1 VIRRPIAILF
11 LPALLILLA
20 AGVFAWLLHSEPG
33 ARWILGRVAAA
44 VPGQLR
50 FERVAGDLQSGLRI
64 VGPAYRDEAMS
75 LTADMLELRLDL
87 GFWPP
92 AITVH
97 ELRTGSLELRS
108 GTTTMSAGESSPADW
123 LPALTLP
130 VPVEFKEV
138 RGDRVAWSAGPAEP
152 PIELRDLSLA
162 AYWYRSLEVRRVD
175 AVSGVSRWQADL
187 SLDLQMPHALEL
199 GLRGSIEAPE
209 ASGLGQPV
217 EFEVSGSGDANRS
230 RWNLLVVNP
239 GLTIAGELRDLLGT
253 PAWDLQLEAHQLQWP
268 LEADEPDLL
277 LSQVV
282 ASSYGTAV
290 EYGLEVEA
298 AVAGAAIPIMEG
310 KLVGSGDSTGLDIRV
325 THLDGEAVRLEG
337 SGRID
342 WQSTLHAG
350 AAVDILGFD
359 PGFWLPEW
367 GEAEPARGRLELAWA
382 DQQIDFELLE
392 LEAPGTFAALQGSG
406 AFDLATGIVS
416 ADLEWRDL
424 AWPPGATEP
433 LVRSEHGGAILAG
446 QLDEWTLSGELDLS
460 GPDFPPG
467 RLQVQGGGNADSLHF
482 RIPQGAVLGGGL
494 AGELDVTWAPDLRW
508 AVSARVSNLATATV
522 APDFPGRLSGD
533 VAVHGRSNPVVLD
546 IEIRELSGEIR
557 ERQVRAH
564 GSLALAAGKVDAR
577 NLLIG
582 SGQSELTL
590 DGRLDAPDGLA
601 FTAQIASLADFAD
614 GAAGSFNGSGAVSVN
629 AARPFLS
636 LQGQGQNLVW
646 GDSAIES
653 LLISTAPEQG
663 GSQRF
668 ELLGIDLGESRIER
682 LTALTSGA
690 KPLEHVEVEADLTDS
705 RVELR
710 LDGRINDWSALLDG
724 GWTGQLQALRL
735 DGGGLGYFELEEP
748 AALQAN
754 GTALVLAPACFSG
767 SREGHLCVEST
778 WLIQGER
785 ALRASLEDVSP
796 NLAMSL
802 AGSDLAFTQ
811 RLSGVAE
818 WHQRP
823 RSQAAARVDLQI
835 SPGDVTERGEDEVII
850 RTGPGLFGFEVADGR
865 LYAGNLDIPVP
876 GSGGIDTDFSV
887 PDMSAG
893 LDSSVQGRIQVN
905 LASIEPLLRLI
916 PGMEGSSGPVT
927 AEMNFSGSLADPQLT
942 GHASLVRGTLSH
954 FASGLLLEDIRLA
967 GAVYQYDQTE
977 LSGTFRAGSG
987 QGSIRAV
994 VNFDDI
1000 LQPELL
1006 LEIQGDDLAL
1016 VNVPDLIV
1024 TADTDLRLVWR
1035 QGAARL
1041 SGRIAVPTARLSPRY
1056 LPTSGASES
1065 PDVVIVAGEDPLA
1078 RERQGAAIDWHLY
1091 GELELELGDD
1101 VELQLE
1107 RATAQLR
1114 GKTQF
1119 KWDGQLVP
1127 LADGGFSLSGEI
1139 YAYGQLLKVTEGR
1152 INFSNRPADNPFLNI
1167 RAEREI
1173 YGNSQITR
1181 AGVLVTGN
1189 LKQPVLEP
1197 YSVPMTTRE
1206 RALTLLITGNDFNPD
1221 QGVGSVEV
1229 GMYVAPKLYISYGIG
1244 LFDDQ
1249 SVVSARYDLG
1259 KGFGI
1264 KTTSGQRETGADISY
1279 TIER

>member
-1 VIRRPIAILF
+1 VIRRRIAILF

-33 ARWILGRVAAA
+33 ARWIMGRVVAA
-44 VPGQLR
+44 VPGQLD
-50 FERVAGDLQSGLRI
+50 FERVTGDLQSGLRI
-64 VGPAYRDEAMS
+64 VGPAYRDEGIS
-75 LTADMLELRLDL
+75 LTADTLELRLDL

-97 ELRTGSLELRS
+97 ELRTGSLEIRS
-108 GTTTMSAGESSPADW
+108 GTTTTSAGESSPADW

-130 VPVEFKEV
+130 VPVEFRQV
-138 RGDRVAWSAGPAEP
+138 RGDRIAWYGGPAEP
-152 PIELRDLSLA
+152 PLELRDLSLA
-162 AYWYRSLEVRRVD
+162 AYWYRSLELRRVE
-175 AVSGVSRWQADL
+175 VISGVSRWQADL
-187 SLDLQMPHALEL
+187 ELDLQMPHALEL

-209 ASGLGQPV
+209 AAGLGQPV
-217 EFEVSGSGDANRS
+217 EFEVAGSGDLNRS
-230 RWNLLVVNP
+230 RWNLQAVNP

-282 ASSYGTAV
+282 ASSYGTAA

-298 AVAGAAIPIMEG
+298 AVAGAAFPTLQG
-310 KLVGSGDSTGLDIRV
+310 KLVGSGDSTGLEIQV
-325 THLDGEAVRLEG
+325 MHLDGEAARLEG

-342 WQSTLHAG
+342 WQSTLRAG
-350 AAVDILGFD
+350 AAVDVVRFD

-367 GEAEPARGRLELAWA
+367 GEAEPARGRLGLAWT
-382 DQQIDFELLE
+382 DQRIDFELLE
-392 LEAPGTFAALQGSG
+392 LEAPGTFGALQGSG
-406 AFDLATGIVS
+406 AVDLASGIVS
-416 ADLEWRDL
+416 ADLEWRNL
-424 AWPPGATEP
+424 AWPPGAAEP

-446 QLDEWTLSGELDLS
+446 RLDEWTVSGELDLS

-467 RLQVQGGGNADSLHF
+467 RLQVQGGGNADSLHLV
-482 RIPQGAVLGGGL
+482 IPQGAVLGGGL
-494 AGELDVTWAPDLRW
+494 AGELDVTWAPEVQW
-508 AVSARVSNLATATV
+508 ALSARVSNVATAPV

-533 VAVHGRSNPVVLD
+533 VAVRGRSDPVVLD

-557 ERQVRAH
+557 ERQVRAR
-564 GSLALAAGKVDAR
+564 GKLALAAGKVDAR
-577 NLLIG
+577 NLLIR

-614 GAAGSFNGSGAVSVN
+614 GAAGSFKGSGAVSVN

-653 LLISTAPEQG
+653 LRVSTAPEQG

-668 ELLGIDLGESRIER
+668 ELLGIDLGETRIER
-682 LTALTSGA
+682 LTAMTGGA
-690 KPLEHVEVEADLTDS
+690 KPLEHVEVEAELTDS

-710 LDGRINDWSALLDG
+710 LDGRINDWSALLEG

-735 DGGGLGYFELEEP
+735 DGGSLGYFELEEP

-778 WLIQGER
+778 WRLQGER
-785 ALRASLEDVSP
+785 ALVASLEDVSP

-811 RLSGVAE
+811 RLSGIAE
-818 WHQRP
+818 WRQQP

-835 SPGDVTERGEDEVII
+835 SAGDVTERGEDEVII
-850 RTGPGLFGFEVADGR
+850 RTGPGLFGFQVANGR

-893 LDSSVQGRIQVN
+893 LESSVQGRIQVN

-1006 LEIQGDDLAL
+1006 LEIQGDDLTL
-1016 VNVPDLIV
+1016 VNVPDLNV
-1024 TADTDLRLVWR
+1024 TADPDLRLVWR

-1065 PDVVIVAGEDPLA
+1065 LDVVIVAGEDPLA
-1078 RERQGAAIDWHLY
+1078 REQQDAAIDWQLY

-1114 GKTQF
+1114 GKTKF

-1127 LADGGFSLSGEI
+1127 LADGGLSLGGEI

-1181 AGVLVTGN
+1181 AGVLVTGS

-1197 YSVPMTTRE
+1197 YSVPMTTQE

-1249 SVVSARYDLG
+1249 SIVSARYDLG